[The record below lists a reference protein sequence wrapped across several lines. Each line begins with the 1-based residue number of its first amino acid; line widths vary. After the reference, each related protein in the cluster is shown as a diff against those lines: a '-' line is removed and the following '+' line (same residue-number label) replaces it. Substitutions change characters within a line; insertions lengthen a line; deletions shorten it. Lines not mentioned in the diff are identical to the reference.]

1 MKIILF
7 PLSQVLA
14 HVSRAYVVGRELRA
28 RGHDVIFAA
37 ENLQHARS
45 QMSIVAQDGF
55 RIVSGREPDFS
66 YLWRSMLEGG
76 LRGTVSAVCSPK
88 KWMPVDEIIESQV
101 EVINSERPDVVVGF
115 ATATMSNAAYVAGVP
130 AANVYNAYYIG
141 GIVSRPIWRFY
152 WHAYDAVFLAA
163 MRRTVYKR
171 HGKKNVAAIDL
182 FSSVPLLSP
191 DLPEMYEV
199 GSALYNAQMTG
210 PILFDYPAPAP
221 EWIDEI
227 NDDTPNVYIT
237 MGSTGVVYDAVRES
251 FVSLAKLPYR
261 FIVTTG
267 GQVNRDALGDIPGN
281 FRVTAFAPG
290 DAILARSRALV
301 FHGGNGSMYQALR
314 HGVPML
320 AIPTHNEQR
329 INARIAERHGYCR
342 LLEFKRARNGAL
354 RDAIVSLVESEPAM
368 ASAQRMAALV
378 RESNGAATAADQI
391 ERIAHDGVPTGANL
405 RR

>member
-1 MKIILF
+1 MKVILF

-28 RGHDVIFAA
+28 RGHEVVFAA

-55 RIVSGREPDFS
+55 RIVPAREPDFS

-76 LRGTVSAVCSPK
+76 FQGTVSAVCSPK

-101 EVINSERPDVVVGF
+101 EVVKSEQPDVVVGF
-115 ATATMSNAAYVAGVP
+115 ATATMSNSAYIAGVP

-141 GIVSRPIWRFY
+141 GILSRPIWRFY

-163 MRRTVYKR
+163 MRRNVYKR
-171 HGKKNVAAIDL
+171 HAKKNVAAIDL
-182 FSSVPLLSP
+182 FRSTPLLSP

-199 GSALYNAQMTG
+199 ASALHNARMTG
-210 PILFDYPAPAP
+210 PILFDYPAQMP
-221 EWIDEI
+221 EWMDEL
-227 NDDTPNVYIT
+227 DDGTPNVYIT
-237 MGSTGVVYDAVRES
+237 MGSTGVVYDAVRAS
-251 FVSLAKLPYR
+251 FEALAKLPHR

-267 GQVNRDALGDIPGN
+267 GQVNHDALGDIPSN

-290 DAILARSRALV
+290 NAILARARALV
-301 FHGGNGSMYQALR
+301 FHGGNGSMYQALQ

-329 INARIAERHGYCR
+329 INARIAERHGFGR
-342 LLEFKRARNGAL
+342 LLEFKRARNGEL
-354 RDAIVSLVESEPAM
+354 RDAIVSLVESESARS
-368 ASAQRMAALV
+368 SAQRMSVLV
-378 RESNGAATAADQI
+378 RASNGAATIADQI
-391 ERIAHDGVPTGANL
+391 EYIAREGKPAK
-405 RR
+405 

>member
-1 MKIILF
+1 MKVILF

-14 HVSRAYVVGRELRA
+14 HVSRAYVVARELRA
-28 RGHDVIFAA
+28 RGHEVVFAA

-55 RIVSGREPDFS
+55 RIVPAREPDFS

-76 LRGTVSAVCSPK
+76 FQGTVGAVCSPK

-101 EVINSERPDVVVGF
+101 EVIKSEQPDVVVGF
-115 ATATMSNAAYVAGVP
+115 ATATMSNSAYIAGVP

-141 GIVSRPIWRFY
+141 GILSRPIWRFY

-163 MRRTVYKR
+163 MRRNVYKR

-182 FSSVPLLSP
+182 FRSTPLLSP

-199 GSALYNAQMTG
+199 GSALHNARMTG
-210 PILFDYPAPAP
+210 PILFDYPAQMP
-221 EWIDEI
+221 EWMDEL
-227 NDDTPNVYIT
+227 DDGTPNVYIT
-237 MGSTGVVYDAVRES
+237 MGSTGVVYDAVRAS
-251 FVSLAKLPYR
+251 FEALAKLPHR

-267 GQVNRDALGDIPGN
+267 GQVNHDALGDIPSN

-290 DAILARSRALV
+290 NAILARSRALV
-301 FHGGNGSMYQALR
+301 FHGGNGSMYQALQ

-329 INARIAERHGYCR
+329 INARIAERHGFCR
-342 LLEFKRARNGAL
+342 LLEFKRARNGEL
-354 RDAIVSLVESEPAM
+354 RDAIVSLVESESARS
-368 ASAQRMAALV
+368 SAQRMSVLV
-378 RESNGAATAADQI
+378 RASNGAATIADQI
-391 ERIAHDGVPTGANL
+391 EYIAREGKPAK
-405 RR
+405 